1 MAGLSGATLRIS
13 NTFLI
18 ALCGGRNVIAV
29 STALLILPALGNI
42 GVSVMQVLRWYKRDK
57 GTVR

>member
-1 MAGLSGATLRIS
+1 MIP

-18 ALCGGRNVIAV
+18 ALWGGRNVIAA
-29 STALLILPALGNI
+29 STAQLVLPALGNI
-42 GVSVMQVLRWYKRDK
+42 GVSVMQVLRWYKRNK

>member
-1 MAGLSGATLRIS
+1 MIP

-18 ALCGGRNVIAV
+18 SLCGDRNVIAV
-29 STALLILPALGNI
+29 STAQLVLPGLGNI
-42 GVSVMQVLRWYKRDK
+42 GVSLMQVLRWYKRDK